1 MRMMINKQFENLINE
16 LVESIDELNTLEQDN
31 DLIDIKSNIEIAK
44 NRIIKFREKTIKGF
58 EKKHKEKLKRLK
70 EIKRNLRRERDA

>member
-1 MRMMINKQFENLINE
+1 MRMMITKQFENLVNE
-16 LVESIDELNTLEQDN
+16 LIEAQDELSSLEDD
-31 DLIDIKSNIEIAK
+31 DLISIKTDIEIAK

-70 EIKRNLRRERDA
+70 EIRKSTN

>member
-1 MRMMINKQFENLINE
+1 MSLRMRMMITKQFENLINE
-16 LVESIDELNTLEQDN
+16 LVEAQDELSSLEDD
-31 DLIDIKSNIEIAK
+31 DLISIKSDIEIAK

-70 EIKRNLRRERDA
+70 EIRKSTN

>member
-1 MRMMINKQFENLINE
+1 MRMMITKQFENLVNE
-16 LVESIDELNTLEQDN
+16 LIEAQDELNSLEEDN
-31 DLIDIKSNIEIAK
+31 HLIDIKSDIKIAK

-70 EIKRNLRRERDA
+70 EIRKSTN